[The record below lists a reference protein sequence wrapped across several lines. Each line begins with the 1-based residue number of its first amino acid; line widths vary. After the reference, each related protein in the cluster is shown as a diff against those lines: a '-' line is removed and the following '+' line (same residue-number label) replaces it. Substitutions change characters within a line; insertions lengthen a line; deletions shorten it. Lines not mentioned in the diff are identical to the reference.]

1 MHVPVLVEEV
11 VTALDP
17 RPGKRFIDATF
28 GDGGHARAI
37 AEMVLPGGMVLG
49 IDWDPQQ
56 VLKHKDRVEK
66 HIRVIEENY
75 ANIERVA
82 RQYHVYPADGV
93 IFDLGFSVFHIE
105 HSGKGFSFRKDEPL
119 IMRYAS
125 AEKGLTASDIVNE
138 WSEKELERIFQEF
151 GEERYAGRIAR
162 ALCETRKK
170 KPFRTTVQLAD
181 AIMRAIPAAAR
192 TMRIHPAT
200 RIFQAL
206 RIVVNNEFGNM
217 KKGIAGAYNVLGSGG
232 RIVVITFHSLEDRIV
247 KELFRAMCAEG
258 KMRLVNKKV
267 IMPQRGEV
275 VRNPR
280 ARSAK
285 LRIAE
290 KI

>member
-170 KPFRTTVQLAD
+170 KPFRTTAQLAD
-181 AIMRAIPAAAR
+181 AIMRATPAAAR

-200 RIFQAL
+200 RTFQAL
-206 RIVVNNEFGNM
+206 RLVVNNEF
-217 KKGIAGAYNVLGSGG
+217 
-232 RIVVITFHSLEDRIV
+232 
-247 KELFRAMCAEG
+247 
-258 KMRLVNKKV
+258 
-267 IMPQRGEV
+267 
-275 VRNPR
+275 
-280 ARSAK
+280 
-285 LRIAE
+285 
-290 KI
+290 